1 MPSFLNI
8 STIYSKYSC
17 TFQSSLGGFK
27 ILFHFVDRFPIH
39 GSSFVQCHQWPKSAC
54 PLGRILH
61 RDQRQLT
68 GPKEVV
74 LVKERGDQPS
84 LGLLLP
90 GPKALE

>member
-1 MPSFLNI
+1 MVLLLSYVTSGPSQHAHWAGF
-8 STIYSKYSC
+8 ST
-17 TFQSSLGGFK
+17 G
-27 ILFHFVDRFPIH
+27 
-39 GSSFVQCHQWPKSAC
+39 
-54 PLGRILH
+54 
-61 RDQRQLT
+61 DQRQLT